1 MMYLKIVIALFVYF
15 LIWFGVSI
23 YKKNY
28 SLVDIAWGGGF
39 VVVAW
44 VSYFNYLGKISIQAL
59 TILILVTIWGG
70 RLVGHLFR
78 RNWNKEE
85 DYRYINIRKRWGN
98 QYVYLKAFLNVFVLQ
113 GVLLF
118 IISLPVM
125 NVFINR
131 STTFNWWQYIGIG
144 IWLLGFLFE
153 TVGDYQLD
161 KFIKNRQ
168 NKKELMTTGLWSLTR
183 HPNYFGEILCWWG
196 VFLVS
201 LTSLKEIILIV
212 SPLLITLLLLFVSG
226 VPLLEKKYKD
236 RPDFQVYAER
246 TPKLFPIIGKKG
258 L

>member
-1 MMYLKIVIALFVYF
+1 
-15 LIWFGVSI
+15 
-23 YKKNY
+23 
-28 SLVDIAWGGGF
+28 
-39 VVVAW
+39 
-44 VSYFNYLGKISIQAL
+44 
-59 TILILVTIWGG
+59 
-70 RLVGHLFR
+70 
-78 RNWNKEE
+78 
-85 DYRYINIRKRWGN
+85 
-98 QYVYLKAFLNVFVLQ
+98 
-113 GVLLF
+113 
-118 IISLPVM
+118 M

-153 TVGDYQLD
+153 AVGDYQLD

-196 VFLVS
+196 VFLVA
-201 LTSLKEIILIV
+201 LTSLKEIMLIV